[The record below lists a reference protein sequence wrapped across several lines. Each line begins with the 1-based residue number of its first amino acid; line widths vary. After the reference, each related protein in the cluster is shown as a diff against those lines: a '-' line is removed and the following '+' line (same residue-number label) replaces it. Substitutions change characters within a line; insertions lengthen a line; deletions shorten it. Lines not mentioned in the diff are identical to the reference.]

1 MSLFGNHKY
10 NKEKK
15 KFDKFK
21 KECLASIDNPD
32 SAKKPKA
39 IKITKKDQKKLLEN
53 LLVSDTAL
61 ETYLTNKK
69 KKTIS
74 ESGLMSF
81 DLLEKSD
88 LLRLDERI
96 KSYKKKKKD
105 EENARLK
112 KETEL
117 CEKNA
122 KIEREKNEAAK
133 RNQIYCDYHTM
144 QKIINNSLDFCPVCN
159 SSLIKENGKY
169 EAKITGLFDKL
180 VGYTSG
186 YVEAR
191 PQYVYE
197 LMERAFPATSCKCP
211 QCEYTVMSARYMY
224 FEKYL
229 TRTVDMTDTD
239 SIEYRKTKKKNI
251 LEMYNYRSVYTTV
264 KGLITGKLYG
274 DNLQE
279 LASLSLPYLV
289 EKVYMNTDAFYEKKP
304 VKKLE
309 PTVTVSPLSMAD
321 EIAKF
326 YDLKEKG
333 IISEDEFEKKKKEL
347 LSK

>member
-1 MSLFGNHKY
+1 MSLFGNRKY
-10 NKEKK
+10 DREKK
-15 KFDKFK
+15 KFDKFA
-21 KECLASIDNPD
+21 KECIVSMENPD
-32 SAKKPKA
+32 SAKQPKA
-39 IKITKKDQKKLLEN
+39 SKITKKDQKKLLEN

-61 ETYLTNKK
+61 ESYLINKK
-69 KKTIS
+69 KKAIS
-74 ESGLMSF
+74 ESGVMKF
-81 DLLEKSD
+81 DLLEESD

-112 KETEL
+112 KEMEL

-144 QKIINNSLDFCPVCN
+144 QAILNNGSDFCPVCK

-169 EAKITGLFDKL
+169 EARVKELFDKL
-180 VGYTSG
+180 VGYTPG
-186 YVEAR
+186 YIEAR

-197 LMERAFPATSCKCP
+197 IMERAFPALSCKCP

-229 TRTVDMTDTD
+229 CRTYDITDTD
-239 SIEYRKTKKKNI
+239 SIEYKKTKKKSI
-251 LEMYNYRSVYTTV
+251 FEEYNYRSVYTTV
-264 KGLITGKLYG
+264 KGLIAGKLYG

-279 LASLSLPYLV
+279 LARLALPHLV
-289 EKVYMNTDAFYEKKP
+289 EKVYMNTDAFHEKKP
-304 VKKLE
+304 VKRLE
-309 PTVTVSPLSMAD
+309 PAVTVSPLSMAD

-333 IISEDEFEKKKKEL
+333 IISDEEFEKKKKEL